1 MSITEFDYLFTVFS
15 PTYNRAHT
23 LHRVYESL
31 VAQTFRDFEWLVID
45 DGSTDETR
53 SLIEP
58 WRDEANFPIR
68 YIYQENQGKHVA
80 HNRAIEEAKG
90 ELFLTLDSDDG
101 CVPEALARFKYHW
114 DRIPQEQKSHFSAV
128 TALCMDQEGRVI
140 GDKFPNHITDS
151 DSLECYYK
159 LRVRGEKWGF
169 QRTDVLRQFPFP
181 TPTHWESHI
190 PEGVVW
196 SKIARQYKTRYVN
209 EPLRIYYTGHQSL
222 SNSSNPRKIALAG
235 KMQHTLALNEHIDYV
250 RYAPVAFLRSAVH
263 YVRFSLHLGE
273 TPIQQIRGLN
283 NLPAKGLCLVALP
296 VGVLVYAKDKR
307 RDS

>member
-1 MSITEFDYLFTVFS
+1 MKPFEYVFTVFT

-45 DGSTDETR
+45 DGSTDE
-53 SLIEP
+53 SKSVMEG
-58 WRDEANFPIR
+58 WRDEADFPIR
-68 YIYQENQGKHVA
+68 YLYQENQGKHVA
-80 HNRAIEEAKG
+80 HNRAVQEARG
-90 ELFLTLDSDDG
+90 EFFTPLDSDDA
-101 CVPEALARFKYHW
+101 CVPETLARFKHHW
-114 DRIPQEQKSHFSAV
+114 DTIPEERKPYFSGV
-128 TALCMDQEGRVI
+128 TALCMDQEGCVI
-140 GDKFPNHITDS
+140 GDKFPHDITDS

-159 LRVRGEKWGF
+159 LKVRGEKWGF
-169 QRTDVLRQFPFP
+169 LRTDVLREFPFP
-181 TPTHWESHI
+181 TPKNWESHI

-222 SNSSNPRKIALAG
+222 SNPPNPRKIALAG
-235 KMQHTLALNEHIDYV
+235 QLQHTMALNEHIDYV

-273 TPIQQIRGLN
+273 TPIKQFQGLSNLRARGLWLVG
-283 NLPAKGLCLVALP
+283 LPL
-296 VGVLVYAKDKR
+296 GVMVYAKDKR
-307 RDS
+307 KEK